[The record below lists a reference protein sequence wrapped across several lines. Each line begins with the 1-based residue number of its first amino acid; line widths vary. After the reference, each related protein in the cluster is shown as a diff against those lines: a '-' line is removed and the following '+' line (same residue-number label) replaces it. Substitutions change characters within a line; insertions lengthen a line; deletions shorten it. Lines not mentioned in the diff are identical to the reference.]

1 MLSAIQR
8 IFENPPGPAFRA
20 TSPTILFLG
29 ENRFSIG
36 IEKDTDKLFLYQ
48 ESKKS
53 GETVSGK
60 NCYNY
65 FPVREIHHSNSGDIV
80 IISTDSIAI
89 KYTLLKN
96 KKRYVEAKGISYF
109 VTAVTIDPSI
119 PTFPQGHPEFD
130 KLEVLFKDTA

>member
-1 MLSAIQR
+1 MLSTIKRA
-8 IFENPPGPAFRA
+8 FEKPPGPVFRA

-29 ENRFSIG
+29 ENSFAIG

-53 GETVSGK
+53 GETVTG
-60 NCYNY
+60 NY
-65 FPVREIHHSNSGDIV
+65 LHDYVPVRHINHSNSGDIV

-96 KKRYVEAKGISYF
+96 NERYIEAKGRSYF
-109 VTAVTIDPSI
+109 VTIDPSI
-119 PTFPQGHPEFD
+119 PFVTQGHPEFD
-130 KLEVLFKDTA
+130 KLAVLFAPPA